1 MLCKSACIC
10 VVPGWDSCCVRII
23 NPICNVADAACWL
36 LKKPLDLI
44 LRVAIV
50 VVDKSFH
57 SLDVAKVALTVAQGI
72 LHGAK
77 VVLDGAIAFLVGV
90 KITYKV
96 GVSAITALVDFAL
109 TKLINIREIY
119 FKVALGAASRG
130 EF

>member
-1 MLCKSACIC
+1 MDLFDKIAKGVQDGLKKSADEAYIC
-10 VVPGWDSCCVRII
+10 CSRQAQGKFDS
-23 NPICNVADAACWL
+23 
-36 LKKPLDLI
+36 
-44 LRVAIV
+44 AIV

-77 VVLDGAIAFLVGV
+77 VVLDGAIAFLEGV